1 MRKILSSLLIILIS
15 FTSASAQNKD
25 EQTIRTLI
33 EEQRLAWNTGD
44 KEKFMQTYW
53 QSDSLIFIGKSGV
66 TYGWQQTLANYEKT
80 YPDTASMGILD
91 IGIIEIKRLSVLYF
105 HVTGKWKLTRFKGNL
120 EGHFTLLFK
129 RIKNKWLIV
138 SDHSS

>member
-1 MRKILSSLLIILIS
+1 MKKSLLLFILFI
-15 FTSASAQNKD
+15 ASNLAFAQSKEELYIRNALN
-25 EQTIRTLI
+25 EQVA
-33 EEQRLAWNTGD
+33 AWNDGNINRY
-44 KEKFMQTYW
+44 MQTYW

-66 TYGWQQTLANYEKT
+66 TYGWQQTMANYEKA
-80 YPDTASMGILD
+80 YPDTASMGKLD

-105 HVTGKWKLTRFKGNL
+105 HVIGKWKLTRTVGNL

-129 RIKNKWLIV
+129 KIKNKWVIV

>member
-1 MRKILSSLLIILIS
+1 MKRTHLLLTFFLATNLS
-15 FTSASAQNKD
+15 FAQGKD
-25 EQTIRTLI
+25 EMYILNTLK
-33 EEQRLAWNTGD
+33 EQVAAWNDGNINRY
-44 KEKFMQTYW
+44 MQTYW

>member
-1 MRKILSSLLIILIS
+1 MKRTLLLFTLFLVTNLS
-15 FTSASAQNKD
+15 FAQGKD
-25 EQTIRTLI
+25 EMYIRNTLN
-33 EEQRLAWNTGD
+33 EQVAAWNDGNINRY
-44 KEKFMQTYW
+44 MQTYW

>member
-1 MRKILSSLLIILIS
+1 MK
-15 FTSASAQNKD
+15 
-25 EQTIRTLI
+25 RTLLLFLLFVASNFAFAQSK
-33 EEQRLAWNTGD
+33 EELNIRNAVNEQVAAWNDGNINRY
-44 KEKFMQTYW
+44 MQTYW

-66 TYGWQQTLANYEKT
+66 TYGWQQTMANYEKA
-80 YPDTASMGILD
+80 YPDTASMGKLD

-105 HVTGKWKLTRFKGNL
+105 HVIGKWKLTRTVGNL

-129 RIKNKWLIV
+129 KIKNKWVIV

>member
-1 MRKILSSLLIILIS
+1 MKRTLLLFTLFLVTNLS
-15 FTSASAQNKD
+15 FAQGKD
-25 EQTIRTLI
+25 EMYIRNTLN
-33 EEQRLAWNTGD
+33 EQVAAWNDGNINRY
-44 KEKFMQTYW
+44 MQTYW
-53 QSDSLIFIGKSGV
+53 KSDSLIFVGKSGV
-66 TYGWQQTLANYEKT
+66 TYGWQQTFANYEKA
-80 YPDTASMGILD
+80 YPDTASMGMLD

-105 HVTGKWKLTRFKGNL
+105 HVTGKWKLTRTKGNM